1 MINRETLGSMFR
13 IGSQMLNVLIIALG
27 LAGGYFMTLQSLK
40 LELAAKAETVVVETL
55 DKRLGALEIILNERT
70 VSRAQFYDFARDIDN
85 RLARIEYLI
94 QSRGETGGN

>member
-1 MINRETLGSMFR
+1 MINRETLGSLFR
-13 IGSQMLNVLIIALG
+13 IGSQMLNILIIALG

-70 VSRAQFYDFARDIDN
+70 VSRAQFYDFARDIDG

-94 QSRGETGGN
+94 QSGGQAGGQ